1 MNERKRQRSNC
12 RENIQEIRGKQ
23 KTTLRVLVLF
33 LAVFLAL
40 AGYGVYLE
48 YRDRTIWAAAVF
60 VILYVYVFGN
70 YIVNL
75 INYYKTGKAATDK
88 LREILDSKSYDIVK
102 FSEIVDFDNLNIKLN
117 NVTALL
123 DTVNGTYYFG

>member
-1 MNERKRQRSNC
+1 MNEKDKEVIAEKIYKKSEENRKRHFAFW
-12 RENIQEIRGKQ
+12 
-23 KTTLRVLVLF
+23 VLF

-75 INYYKTGKAATDK
+75 INYYKTGKAAAFH
-88 LREILDSKSYDIVK
+88 I
-102 FSEIVDFDNLNIKLN
+102 
-117 NVTALL
+117 
-123 DTVNGTYYFG
+123 FGRQSFRRISGGQDP

>member
-1 MNERKRQRSNC
+1 M
-12 RENIQEIRGKQ
+12 
-23 KTTLRVLVLF
+23 
-33 LAVFLAL
+33 

-60 VILYVYVFGN
+60 VVLYVYVFGN

-88 LREILDSKSYDIVK
+88 LREIIDSKSYDIVK

-123 DTVNGTYYFG
+123 DTVNGTYYFGQ

>member
-1 MNERKRQRSNC
+1 MGTIFSC
-12 RENIQEIRGKQ
+12 
-23 KTTLRVLVLF
+23 LF
-33 LAVFLAL
+33 SV

-60 VILYVYVFGN
+60 VVLYVYVFGN

-75 INYYKTGKAATDK
+75 TNYYKTGKAATDK
-88 LREILDSKSYDIVK
+88 LREIIDSKSYDIVK
-102 FSEIVDFDNLNIKLN
+102 FSEIVDFDNLNIKIN
-117 NVTALL
+117 TVTALL

>member
-1 MNERKRQRSNC
+1 MGTIFSC
-12 RENIQEIRGKQ
+12 
-23 KTTLRVLVLF
+23 L
-33 LAVFLAL
+33 LAL

>member
-1 MNERKRQRSNC
+1 MNEKDKEVIAEKIYKKSEENRKRHFAFW
-12 RENIQEIRGKQ
+12 
-23 KTTLRVLVLF
+23 VLF

-75 INYYKTGKAATDK
+75 INCYKTGKAATDK

>member
-23 KTTLRVLVLF
+23 KTTLRVLGTI